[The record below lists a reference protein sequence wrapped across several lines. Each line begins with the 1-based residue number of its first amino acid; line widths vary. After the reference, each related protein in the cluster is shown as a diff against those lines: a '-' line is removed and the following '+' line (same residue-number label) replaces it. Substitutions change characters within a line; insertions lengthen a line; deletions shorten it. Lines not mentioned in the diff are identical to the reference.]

1 MSNAPD
7 NSAGIM
13 PSQDMTLFDPTS
25 LSAMSQAAD
34 AYQDKMTLNQ
44 MLENQ
49 NPSAQYTLNKQMFS
63 GGPTYAEGIQY
74 GTAGIAAVGDI
85 WNGYNQMQ
93 AANTQASFLDQE
105 SQINLQRATQTV
117 GSILGPEESFQ
128 LGEVG
133 AKGAQVE
140 GAQRAIYAGQGVNV
154 NTGSAAMEQAQTGKM
169 TNVAESEVRTQDALK
184 AYGVTQEA
192 QGVSGQQQLEALGEK
207 NAGAQSLLLG
217 GSQALQQMTS
227 TYEEAN
233 RNKAYFGGM

>member
-49 NPSAQYTLNKQMFS
+49 NPSAQYTMNKQMWT

-133 AKGAQVE
+133 PGYDVFGDERFAGKEFDLEPDAELVFVRPDGPHFGA
-140 GAQRAIYAGQGVNV
+140 
-154 NTGSAAMEQAQTGKM
+154 
-169 TNVAESEVRTQDALK
+169 
-184 AYGVTQEA
+184 
-192 QGVSGQQQLEALGEK
+192 
-207 NAGAQSLLLG
+207 
-217 GSQALQQMTS
+217 
-227 TYEEAN
+227 
-233 RNKAYFGGM
+233 